1 MDAKTQSSS
10 FVVREVLRMSA
21 SALPESP
28 AAVVLVDNSEPG
40 SDGSYRIVSKAAVL
54 SLAIGLLSVVALVSV
69 GMLAVPAVGLA
80 FGLLALRSIRAY
92 PDEVSGRVPAWMGV
106 TLSALLLVGGA
117 GLHTYTYLTEL
128 PEGYERYSFQE
139 LQPDKDFPELPIPPS
154 ALEMNGRKVF
164 IKGYVHPGVQGA
176 GPVDRFVLVPD
187 MGTCCFGGQ
196 PKLTDMIDVKLING
210 DTLSYSMRKRS
221 LKGVF
226 TVDPRIVAP
235 DGSQGACYQLVAEL
249 VR

>member
-1 MDAKTQSSS
+1 
-10 FVVREVLRMSA
+10 MSA
-21 SALPESP
+21 SAIPESTT
-28 AAVVLVDNSEPG
+28 VVTMDNG
-40 SDGSYRIVSKAAVL
+40 SDDGSEGSYRVISKAAVL
-54 SLAIGLLSVVALVSV
+54 SLAIGLVSVVGLVSV
-69 GMLAVPAVGLA
+69 GMLAVPVVGLA
-80 FGLLALRSIRAY
+80 SGLLALRAIRMY
-92 PDEVSGRVPAWMGV
+92 PDEVSGKVPAWMGV
-106 TLSALLLVGGA
+106 VLSGVLLASGA
-117 GLHTYTYLTEL
+117 TLHTYMYLTEL

-139 LQPDKDFPELPIPPS
+139 LQPDKEFPELPIPPS
-154 ALEMNGRKVF
+154 ALEMNGRKIF

-196 PKLTDMIDVKLING
+196 PKLTDMIDVQLING
-210 DTLSYSMRKRS
+210 HALSYSMRKRS

-235 DGSQGACYQLVAEL
+235 DGSQGACYRLVAEL

>member
-1 MDAKTQSSS
+1 
-10 FVVREVLRMSA
+10 MSA
-21 SALPESP
+21 STLPESTGS
-28 AAVVLVDNSEPG
+28 VSLGNGSEDG
-40 SDGSYRIVSKAAVL
+40 AEGSYRVVSKAAVL

-80 FGLLALRSIRAY
+80 FGLLALRAISMY
-92 PDEVSGRVPAWMGV
+92 PDEVSGKVPAWMGV
-106 TLSALLLVGGA
+106 ALSGLLLVGGA
-117 GLHTYTYLTEL
+117 GLHTYMYLTEL

-139 LQPDKDFPELPIPPS
+139 LQPDKEHPELPIPPS

-164 IKGYVHPGVQGA
+164 MKGYVHPGVQGA
-176 GPVDRFVLVPD
+176 GPVDQFVLVPD

-196 PKLTDMIDVKLING
+196 PKLTDMIEVKLING
-210 DTLSYSMRKRS
+210 HSLSYSMRKRS

-235 DGSQGACYQLVAEL
+235 DGSQGACYRLVAEV

>member
-1 MDAKTQSSS
+1 
-10 FVVREVLRMSA
+10 MSA
-21 SALPESP
+21 SAIPESTK
-28 AAVVLVDNSEPG
+28 VVTMDNGFDDGSE
-40 SDGSYRIVSKAAVL
+40 GSYRVVSKAAVL
-54 SLAIGLLSVVALVSV
+54 SLAIGLVSVVALVSV

-80 FGLLALRSIRAY
+80 FGLLALRAIRLY
-92 PDEVSGRVPAWMGV
+92 PDEVSGKVPAWMGV
-106 TLSALLLVGGA
+106 LLSGVLLASGA
-117 GLHTYTYLTEL
+117 TLHTYLYLTEL

-139 LQPDKDFPELPIPPS
+139 LQPDKEFPELPIPPS
-154 ALEMNGRKVF
+154 ALEMNGRKIF

-210 DTLSYSMRKRS
+210 DSLSYSMRKRS

-235 DGSQGACYQLVAEL
+235 DGSQGACYRLVAEL